1 MSDPTPPPTALEA
14 SLFLIDSGP
23 FEDQDALE
31 ATARILAAEY
41 RRALAALMDIEARY
55 NDGGDTYE
63 TCNDMGTIARD
74 YLDVVYTLKPDTY
87 EQSYQSRPLQMAPI
101 EN

>member
-1 MSDPTPPPTALEA
+1 MKSHFDMSDPTPPPTALEA

-41 RRALAALMDIEARY
+41 RRALAALLAIEERY
-55 NDGGDTYE
+55 IDGSDTH
-63 TCNDMGTIARD
+63 DDWRFMGTIARD
-74 YLDVVYTLKPDTY
+74 YLDAVYTPET
-87 EQSYQSRPLQMAPI
+87 
-101 EN
+101 